1 MSALRILFPFTP
13 CDSRSK
19 TLQISPN
26 LHALRVPFTIPVA
39 RDKSLPRVVYV
50 YVVVGDREVWLIDSG
65 VAGTEALIETYLR
78 EIGRNLGDVSTL
90 VLTHSHPDH
99 IGAAAAI
106 QDATGCDVLVHEAE
120 RAWLEDVE
128 LQRQQ
133 RPVPGFDTLVGGS
146 ARVTRT
152 IGNGERLTIDRGLT
166 LEVLHTPGHSA
177 GSVSFWIEQSG
188 VLITGDAVI
197 SPGDLPIYD
206 DYRQCMASIERL
218 AALEGVEVLLS
229 SWDEPKRGEEV
240 GCCFLEG
247 KEYLRRMDETVHQI
261 AAGQT
266 EVDPMGL
273 CREVAGELGLPP
285 VAVNPLVARALMS
298 HLRGADR

>member
-1 MSALRILFPFTP
+1 
-13 CDSRSK
+13 
-19 TLQISPN
+19 LQISPN
-26 LHALRVPFTIPVA
+26 LHALRVPFTIPVTP
-39 RDKSLPRVVYV
+39 DQSLPRVVYV
-50 YVVVGDREVWLIDSG
+50 YVVLGDREVWLIDSG

-78 EIGRNLGDVSTL
+78 EIGREMDDVSTL

-99 IGAAAAI
+99 IGAAVAI

-120 RAWLEDVE
+120 QAWLEDVE

-133 RPVPGFDTLVGGS
+133 RPVPGFDTLVGGA

-152 IGNGERLTIDRGLT
+152 IDNGDRLALDSGLT

-177 GSVSFWIEQSG
+177 GSVSLWIESEG
-188 VLITGDAVI
+188 ALITGDAVI

-229 SWDEPKRGEEV
+229 SWDAPKQSEAV
-240 GCCFLEG
+240 GQSFQEG
-247 KEYLRRMDETVHQI
+247 LDYLARIDKIVRRTTNGLAKI
-261 AAGQT
+261 
-266 EVDPMGL
+266 DPTGL
-273 CREVAGELGLPP
+273 CRDVVGELGLPP

-298 HLRGADR
+298 HLEDAGR